1 MENLIYIIINYG
13 VFGIMI
19 AAFAEAIFLPITME
33 IISIPIYLVN
43 TNKALLYSII
53 LIVFSILGSIVGYY
67 LGKFFGKSLINKFDS
82 KGIIYKLKNL
92 YNQNSFLTI
101 LTSSFTPIPY
111 EAYVLSAG
119 AFNIDFKKFLLASII
134 SRVIRHLPQGIII
147 FLFGDA
153 LVANIK
159 NYTLW
164 ISLIIFVL
172 ILVKY
177 LVKYRLK
184 NRNKNRNKN
193 I

>member
-1 MENLIYIIINYG
+1 MDNLIYIIINYG

-53 LIVFSILGSIVGYY
+53 LIIFSVLGSIVGYY
-67 LGKFFGKSLINKFDS
+67 LGKFFGKPLINKFDS
-82 KGIIYKLKNL
+82 EGVINKLKNL
-92 YNQNSFLTI
+92 YNKNAFITI

-134 SRVIRHLPQGIII
+134 SRIIRHLPQGIII
-147 FLFGDA
+147 FIFGDA
-153 LVANIK
+153 LVANMK
-159 NYTLW
+159 GYTLG
-164 ISLIIFVL
+164 IAIVIFVL
-172 ILVKY
+172 ILVRYLFKY
-177 LVKYRLK
+177 KVTK
-184 NRNKNRNKN
+184 NKS
-193 I
+193 